1 MRLANRWM
9 YKYLSH
15 RQLIGTFDRYN
26 NQIVLR
32 LYPRDLEVIRMIDE
46 ISGSRGATIL
56 TVLFL
61 TLYRSGTY
69 DFDIRI
75 RPRRRG
81 EININ
86 GILAPINFR
95 RQSYFKSSII
105 PVSFDFS
112 RIIFSDYFYHFLILT
127 VIE

>member
-1 MRLANRWM
+1 M

-32 LYPRDLEVIRMIDE
+32 LYPRELGVIRMIDE

-69 DFDIRI
+69 DFAHDDV
-75 RPRRRG
+75 
-81 EININ
+81 E
-86 GILAPINFR
+86 
-95 RQSYFKSSII
+95 K
-105 PVSFDFS
+105 
-112 RIIFSDYFYHFLILT
+112 LILT
-127 VIE
+127 ASWRQ